1 MRIALATLAMAAV
14 IAGCT
19 AAEARAPRF
28 PDPLP
33 PHTKLAYAQSYG
45 GFVGG
50 HAFVILKT
58 DGAVRYRCRFDR
70 YDRKARR
77 AHVKPSKWN
86 RVLEQAHLEKVKS
99 DAPGSAGGESPQ
111 LWILYK
117 GRVTY
122 LESFAHR
129 NGYPQRAFV
138 VEKAFE
144 RYLSN
149 KCRSS

>member
-1 MRIALATLAMAAV
+1 MRLVPLAALAIFV
-14 IAGCT
+14 GCT
-19 AAEARAPRF
+19 AAEAKAPRF

-33 PHTKLAYAQSYG
+33 THTKLAYAQSYG

-50 HAFVILKT
+50 HGFVILET
-58 DGAVRYRCRFDR
+58 GGAVHYKCRFGDKTGR
-70 YDRKARR
+70 G
-77 AHVKPSKWN
+77 HVKPSKWD
-86 RVLEQAHLEKVKS
+86 RVLDQAHLRKVKS
-99 DAPGSAGGESPQ
+99 DEPGRAGGESPQ

-117 GRVTY
+117 GRITY

-129 NGYPQRAFV
+129 NGYPQRVFT

-149 KCRSS
+149 HC